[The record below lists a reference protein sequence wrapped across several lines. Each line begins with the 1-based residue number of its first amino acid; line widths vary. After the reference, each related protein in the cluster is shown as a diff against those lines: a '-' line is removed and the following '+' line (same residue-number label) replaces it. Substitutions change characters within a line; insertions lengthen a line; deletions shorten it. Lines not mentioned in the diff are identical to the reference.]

1 MIRRRA
7 GRIAVALGLAVGLVT
22 VVASTAGAE
31 SAVTTAQA
39 EKGFKGLKALKE
51 PKSCPS
57 QDGLTATEIK
67 VGALI
72 PNSGPSAASFGPA
85 RDGLD
90 ARIAKA
96 NAEKEVGNRQI
107 KIVYGD
113 DAGDTAKNL
122 TVAQQLVEQDK
133 VWAVVADSSAMD
145 TSAKYLYD
153 KGIPV
158 VGWHLGLPSFGT
170 YPNMFSWNSVAQD
183 VASSYTT
190 RTVDFMKQN
199 GGTKVALVGTNQAN
213 SARVILQTED
223 AIKRTKGM
231 ETVYKTVDVP
241 TGSTEFGAIAQ
252 QIKDSGATAAYT
264 GMDTA
269 ANLALSTALKQA
281 GSSVKVLVFPG
292 GYSPQI
298 VAAPALQGAYFGIE
312 FKPFETTPPVPGYV
326 DFNKWLPTGV
336 VRSQVTAIGWLM
348 GDLLVEGIKAAGVNC
363 PTQDAF
369 ITNLR
374 LEKDYT
380 ANGWY
385 DPPKD
390 FISLWNQ
397 PFPCAF
403 FVQVVNNAFVP
414 QNDNKPICAKQVIRN
429 NKLSKELS
437 AITPTTAA
445 ATTATTAAK

>member
-7 GRIAVALGLAVGLVT
+7 CRVAVALGLAVGLAAA
-22 VVASTAGAE
+22 VAGPAGAE

-39 EKGFKGLKALKE
+39 EKGFKGLKPLKE
-51 PKSCPS
+51 PKTCPTE
-57 QDGLTATEIK
+57 DGLTASEIK
-67 VGALI
+67 VGAII

-85 RDGLD
+85 REGLE

-107 KIVYGD
+107 KVVYGD
-113 DAGDTAKNL
+113 DAADTAKNL

-133 VWAVVADSSAMD
+133 VWAVIADSPAMD

-153 KGIPV
+153 KGVPV

-183 VASSYTT
+183 VAGSYTT
-190 RTVDFMKQN
+190 RTVDWIKQA
-199 GGTKVALVGTNQAN
+199 GGRNVALVGTNQAN

-231 ETVYKTVDVP
+231 KMVFKTVDVP

-252 QIKDSGATAAYT
+252 QIKDAGADSVYT
-264 GMDTA
+264 GMDTS

-281 GSSVKVLVFPG
+281 GANVKVLVFPG

-298 VAAPALQGAYFGIE
+298 VAAPALQNGYFGIE

-326 DFNKWLPTGV
+326 EFDKYLPQGV
-336 VRSQVTAIGWLM
+336 VRSQVTAVGWLI

-363 PTQDAF
+363 PTRDGL

-374 LEKDYT
+374 LVKDYT
-380 ANGWY
+380 ANGFF
-385 DPPKD
+385 DPPKN
-390 FISLWNQ
+390 FIAMWNT

-403 FVQVVNNAFVP
+403 YVQVVNNAFVV
-414 QNDNKPICAKQVIRN
+414 QNDQKPFCAKQVITN
-429 NKLSKELS
+429 NKINKELS
-437 AITPTTAA
+437 AIVPTTAA
-445 ATTATTAAK
+445 ASTATTAAK